1 MTEPDRRS
9 RVPQRFVPTL
19 TEVFVPQAQAAESQS
34 PSSPLSRE
42 TLEEVVNAAMTRLDA
57 DLTERLPEVLSVLL
71 HEQALAVSEQ
81 IRRELKRSARQAVL
95 AALADALAARK

>member
-19 TEVFVPQAQAAESQS
+19 TEVFVPQAQVATSQA
-34 PSSPLSRE
+34 PSAPLSRE
-42 TLEEVVNAAMTRLDA
+42 TLETVVNAAMARLDA
-57 DLTERLPEVLSVLL
+57 DLTERLPEALSVLL
-71 HEQALAVSEQ
+71 HEQALSVSEQ

-95 AALADALAARK
+95 AALADALAEKK